1 MAGDV
6 TIRNATPEDVDTIV
20 AIYEPMV
27 TETAISFEEAVPS
40 PPEMRRRLDRSLLW
54 LVAEE
59 AEAVIGYAYAAPFHE
74 RSAYRWSAEV
84 SIYLSEKARGRG
96 IGRLLVGK
104 VLDRLRETGY
114 VNAFAGVAL
123 PNESSVRLF
132 ESFGFVK
139 IAHQS
144 NVGFKLGRWHDV
156 AWWQLELRPPTV
168 PPPTLVPSRRHP

>member
-1 MAGDV
+1 MTGEV
-6 TIRNATPEDVDTIV
+6 TIRNATPQDVDGIV
-20 AIYEPMV
+20 AVYEPMV

-40 PPEMRRRLDRSLLW
+40 PPEMRRRLDRSLVW

-59 AEAVIGYAYAAPFHE
+59 GGSVIGYAYAAPFHE

-84 SIYLSEKARGRG
+84 SIYLSEGARGRG
-96 IGRLLVGK
+96 IGRLLVDK
-104 VLDRLRETGY
+104 VLARLRDAGF

-123 PNESSVRLF
+123 PNEPSVRLF

-139 IAHQS
+139 IAHQR

-156 AWWQLELRPPTV
+156 AWWQLELRPPAV
-168 PPPTLVPSRRHP
+168 PPPTLVPPNRGP